1 MAVNPWVKSSKF
13 SSDIN
18 VTPLADVTLSL
29 LILFLVITPLIL
41 YSFTADLPRADHGGV
56 AGQVEQEV
64 VVKVTDDNVIQLNGK
79 EVSEDEF
86 AEGLLELF
94 PTETSRERKVIFD
107 GGRKARYE
115 KVVRVMDILRK
126 QGIEAVGVR

>member
-1 MAVNPWVKSSKF
+1 MAVNPWAKSSKF

-41 YSFTADLPRADHGGV
+41 YSFTADLPRADRGGV

-79 EVSEDEF
+79 EMSEEEF

-94 PTETSRERKVIFD
+94 PAETSRERKVIFD

>member
-1 MAVNPWVKSSKF
+1 MAVNPWAKSSKF

-41 YSFTADLPRADHGGV
+41 YSFTADLPRTDRGGV

-79 EVSEDEF
+79 EMSEEEF

-94 PTETSRERKVIFD
+94 PAETSRERKVIFD

>member
-1 MAVNPWVKSSKF
+1 MAVNPWAKSSKF

-41 YSFTADLPRADHGGV
+41 YSFTADLPRADRGGV

-79 EVSEDEF
+79 EMSEEEF